1 MTDQEAAAP
10 PPNNVLPDLQHPTDI
25 LHTINFVSQLLAIVL
40 VSFFM
45 VLRLYVK
52 IFIAPPYYTDDWM
65 ALIAWIL
72 SLGYNAAALVDGYFG
87 GGFHIF
93 EISKENFKGYKKVF
107 PLVF

>member
-40 VSFFM
+40 
-45 VLRLYVK
+45 
-52 IFIAPPYYTDDWM
+52 
-65 ALIAWIL
+65 IL